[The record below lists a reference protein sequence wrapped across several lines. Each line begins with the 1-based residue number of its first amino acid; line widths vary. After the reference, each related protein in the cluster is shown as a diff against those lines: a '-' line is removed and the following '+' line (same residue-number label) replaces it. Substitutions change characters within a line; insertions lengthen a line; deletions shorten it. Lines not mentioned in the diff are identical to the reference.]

1 MRGLRATLGGLLLAW
16 ALTMVAT
23 PASAQLVVDKLW
35 VDLDT
40 TSTGRSDV
48 VLKNESADRYYVSVA
63 AVEMVRP
70 GSADE
75 ERVVRSNPEELGL
88 LVSPSRLVLDPG
100 TTRAIRIVSINPEL
114 AVERIYR
121 IRVTPEV
128 GEVQAGEAAAE
139 ERGISL
145 KVLTAY
151 DLLIVARPA
160 NPEARLVAARGE
172 GELVLTNQGNTNTL
186 LLDGKACVAAPEG
199 ERCEVLPD
207 RRLYAGG
214 EWRIPLPA
222 PGAKV
227 SFRERGS
234 VGAEDKI
241 LEF

>member
-1 MRGLRATLGGLLLAW
+1 MRGWKATLGGLLLAW

-35 VDLDT
+35 IDLDS
-40 TSTGRSDV
+40 TSTGRADV

-63 AVEMVRP
+63 PVEMLRP
-70 GSADE
+70 GSAEE
-75 ERVVRSNPEELGL
+75 ERIVRSNPEELGL

-100 TTRAIRIVSINPEL
+100 ATRAIRIVSINPEL

-128 GEVQAGEAAAE
+128 GEVQGGEAAPE

-160 NPEARLVAARGE
+160 NPEARLMAVRGE
-172 GELVLTNQGNTNTL
+172 GELVLTNEGNTNTL
-186 LLDGKACVAAPEG
+186 LLDGKTCVAAPER
-199 ERCEVLPD
+199 ERCDVLQD

-214 EWRIPLPA
+214 EWRIPLPS
-222 PGAKV
+222 PDAKV
-227 SFRERGS
+227 RFRERTSSG
-234 VGAEDKI
+234 GEDKI
-241 LEF
+241 VEF